1 MARYVTNF
9 KLKSAV
15 NDFGAAKK
23 YLADADMTKY
33 LIDDLRD
40 YENMPELADKIV
52 HIEWNLEEDWYGTIN
67 LETTEDISKQDLAVI
82 LEWVKGQNSDG
93 LGEGFEQR
101 NFARFYDEKRGRYYL
116 ASFMRRLPQ
125 FTKVSDSHKVT
136 DSEDDNIKS
145 VTMRFGDF
153 LNWYFNINVGNVDA
167 DFLYKND
174 WDYLASGNG
183 LSLDE
188 VADIFNENYDTQVE
202 FTQYDIGNAKVI
214 DWDLNDIGFEADSM
228 DWLPGLEEVSDSRR
242 IKDENNVEDKAYL
255 VKQLYE
261 DYLRIDTALRE
272 MEQGAS
278 YYEQEIFLNKGIND
292 LRKNISGVDP
302 RTEKMFSYGLLRLD
316 TALREM
322 EQGASY
328 YEQEVFLNE
337 GMQSI
342 FDAIQTLE
350 YE

>member
-1 MARYVTNF
+1 MAYKRYIKVSKGNINNVKELVANYNKMLNEYSAELRRLYVDWNEDNNRFDVVTPEISIINCDYAYE
-9 KLKSAV
+9 KYRDKSTI
-15 NDFGAAKK
+15 G
-23 YLADADMTKY
+23 
-33 LIDDLRD
+33 IDQDGQL
-40 YENMPELADKIV
+40 EMN
-52 HIEWNLEEDWYGTIN
+52 IEFPNWA
-67 LETTEDISKQDLAVI
+67 TTEKELDDV
-82 LEWVKGQNSDG
+82 
-93 LGEGFEQR
+93 QR
-101 NFARFYDEKRGRYYL
+101 GIQRVYSAKMVYL
-116 ASFMRRLPQ
+116 
-125 FTKVSDSHKVT
+125 
-136 DSEDDNIKS
+136 
-145 VTMRFGDF
+145 DF
-153 LNWYFNINVGNVDA
+153 LNEFMM
-167 DFLYKND
+167 F
-174 WDYLASGNG
+174 
-183 LSLDE
+183 DE
-188 VADIFNENYDTQVE
+188 EKYPSTSNT
-202 FTQYDIGNAKVI
+202 
-214 DWDLNDIGFEADSM
+214 
-228 DWLPGLEEVSDSRR
+228 VSDSRR

-328 YEQEVFLNE
+328 YEQEMFLNE

>member
-67 LETTEDISKQDLAVI
+67 LETTEDVSKQDLAVI

-125 FTKVSDSHKVT
+125 FTKVSDSRKVT

-153 LNWYFNINVGNVDA
+153 LNWYFNINVGGNVDA

-228 DWLPGLEEVSDSRR
+228 DWLPGLEEVSDSLK
-242 IKDENNVEDKAYL
+242 IKDNALDMQFIDFECTYVDERDSGIETFTYSDVYDFEDFRQGISDFRDECKA
-255 VKQLYE
+255 
-261 DYLRIDTALRE
+261 RGFE
-272 MEQGAS
+272 MFMS
-278 YYEQEIFLNKGIND
+278 
-292 LRKNISGVDP
+292 P
-302 RTEKMFSYGLLRLD
+302 RTNGIKLFARD
-316 TALREM
+316 ANRT
-322 EQGASY
+322 
-328 YEQEVFLNE
+328 VFE
-337 GMQSI
+337 AI
-342 FDAIQTLE
+342 FDVMVDTRTIISMLINF
-350 YE
+350 